1 MLAIEVSRIKVV
13 KIVAGSVILDY
24 LIVEDPKIAAA
35 PIAETTFNT
44 SNNVDRETAA
54 LLATLLPEQQAE
66 YLAASTAAAQQSS
79 ANDASTD
86 PAQNAGTGGAGANNG
101 TVLNAGNSTGDSA
114 AAAAAAA
121 AELLAVF
128 ETLKVSIADGTMER
142 NTGYQTL
149 NLSATV
155 M

>member
-1 MLAIEVSRIKVV
+1 LGIEASRIKVV
-13 KIVAGSVILDY
+13 KIVAGSIILDY

-35 PIAETTFNT
+35 PIAEATFNT

-54 LLATLLPEQQAE
+54 MLATLPPDQQAE
-66 YLAASTAAAQQSS
+66 YLAAFAAAVQQSAAGS
-79 ANDASTD
+79 TGSDPSTD
-86 PAQNAGTGGAGANNG
+86 PAQNSGTGGTANG
-101 TVLNAGNSTGDSA
+101 TNAGNSTGSSA

-128 ETLKVSIADGTMER
+128 ETLKGSIADGTMER

-149 NLSATV
+149 DLSATV